1 MRTLKRDF
9 FGWLASVV
17 LAAYLKL
24 EDWDSYEVD
33 TLQAFH
39 EFLAKARR
47 DVGARLSKGDG
58 R

>member
-1 MRTLKRDF
+1 MRTLRRDF

-33 TLQAFH
+33 TLK
-39 EFLAKARR
+39 LKR
-47 DVGARLSKGDG
+47 DLQGLRKVQP
-58 R
+58 